1 MTTAMG
7 GRGLETSLI
16 ESAYAA
22 VAAGVASGALASGV
36 LAVATSG
43 EGVRLEAFGPV
54 ATDSIFL
61 IASITK
67 PIFAT
72 SVMRLVDRG
81 HVLLNEPLAKH
92 VPQFAANGK
101 QDRPPWHTLAR

>member
-22 VAAGVASGALASGV
+22 VAAGVASGALGSGV

-43 EGVRLEAFGPV
+43 EVVRFEAFGPV

-72 SVMRLVDRG
+72 SLLSLVGGG
-81 HVLLNEPLAKH
+81 HLLLNETVARQL
-92 VPQFAANGK
+92 PQFAADG
-101 QDRPPWHTLAR
+101 